1 MSKRRATLLH
11 QAEII
16 SCIPGPHRRAD
27 NAAVFRADS
36 IAAYLTRSVA
46 QRFTAIIKT
55 EGRKSI
61 ETESKQSTGADA
73 SAMPWLDDLKS

>member
-1 MSKRRATLLH
+1 MSKRRATLPH

-27 NAAVFRADS
+27 YAVVFRADS

-55 EGRKSI
+55 EGKLHGDREQTVNRRGRKR
-61 ETESKQSTGADA
+61 DA
-73 SAMPWLDDLKS
+73 LVE